1 MFARPK
7 ATTWAPVAALC
18 LFGLIALAP
27 TAAQT
32 FDKIQQERAKQ
43 MVRDVADA
51 MRKHYFDPSYRGIDM
66 DTRFKTAIDQAE
78 KATNPG
84 AAFAAIAEAL
94 EPLNDSHTF
103 FVPPSRATRR
113 ETGYTQQMVGDR
125 CFITAVRPGT
135 DATEKLAPGD
145 QVVAWQNFA
154 PTRENLWR
162 MNYVFIQ
169 LYNAPGMHLTIR
181 HADGSEATVD
191 VATKSRQEKR
201 VLDLTSTD
209 SNDLWQLRRD
219 SENEDRLVRQRVV
232 DYGEKLA
239 IWKMPEFDLTEE
251 EVDRIIKDARR
262 HQFLVMDLR
271 GNPGGLVKTLQY
283 VVSSTIDHNVTVA
296 TRKGRKSDLKP
307 ITAKTRGS
315 SAFQGKLIV
324 LIDSRSASAAEL
336 FARVVQLEHR
346 GTVLGDTSSGMVMES
361 RYYPFSQGADTQIL
375 YGASITDADLLMT
388 DGKSLEHNGV
398 IPDEAMLPTAQDL
411 AQNRD
416 PVLSRA
422 AELAGVALDPAA
434 AGKLFPVEWR
444 PF

>member
-1 MFARPK
+1 MIFAHRK
-7 ATTWAPVAALC
+7 AAAC
-18 LFGLIALAP
+18 LVGILALVP
-27 TAAQT
+27 LAAQT
-32 FDKIQQERAKQ
+32 FDRIQQERAKQ

-51 MRKHYFDPSYRGIDM
+51 MKKHYFDPAYRGIDM
-66 DTRFKTAIDQAE
+66 DARFKAAVDQAA

-84 AAFAAIAEAL
+84 DAFGAIANAL

-113 ETGYTQQMVGDR
+113 ETGYTLQIIGDR

-135 DATEKLAPGD
+135 DAAEKLAPGD
-145 QVVAWQNFA
+145 QVLGWQGFA
-154 PTRENLWR
+154 PTRETLWK
-162 MNYVFIQ
+162 MKYAFIQ
-169 LYNAPGMHLTIR
+169 LYAAPSMHLTIQ
-181 HADGSEATVD
+181 HPNGTQATVD

-201 VLDLTSTD
+201 VLDLTSAD
-209 SNDLWQLRRD
+209 SNDLWQVLRD

-239 IWKMPEFDLTEE
+239 VWKMPEFELSED

-283 VVSSTIDHNVTVA
+283 IVGGMIDHDVTIA

-307 ITAKTRGS
+307 ITTKTRGS
-315 SAFQGKLIV
+315 SAFSGKLIV
-324 LIDSRSASAAEL
+324 LIDSGSASAAEL

-361 RYYPFSQGADTQIL
+361 RYYSLSQGADTKIM
-375 YGASITDADLLMT
+375 YGISVTDADLLMT

-398 IPDEAMLPTAQDL
+398 IPDEAIVPTAQDL
-411 AQNRD
+411 AQGRD